1 MRHIEEMIEEL
12 DKEIAVRLKP
22 YPQQMKLACT
32 VPGIKPTSAAS
43 ILPETGMG
51 MSPEGPSIV
60 IT

>member
-1 MRHIEEMIEEL
+1 MIEEL